1 MPDIVLVAMPFID
14 INRPSLALGTLKAIL
29 ARAGIESSIHCAY
42 LRFAEIVTAGAY
54 VSINRSASTTLLGEW
69 VYSPAAFPDKSDSL
83 EGVLDV
89 IFSDLVHR
97 LDHDI
102 YVRQRERS
110 RVNLQRLAE
119 QAKEHVEETA
129 RAVLEMN
136 PRIVGC
142 TSTFQQHV
150 ASLAL
155 LRRIRE
161 LAPNVVTMMGGAN
174 CEARMGVTTHRNF
187 AWVDYLVSG
196 DADAT
201 IVSLVR
207 GAIEHGRD
215 IPLPELPPGVF
226 APKHRVSGYPDDPA
240 HPGEPSRSVF
250 IDLDALPYPDFS
262 DYFSALDS
270 SHLGPAIRPG
280 LVAETSRGC
289 WWGAVKH
296 CTFCGLNGGGMTF
309 RSKSPRRTLEEF
321 EFLATRWGIDSL
333 EIVDNILD
341 MKYFNDV
348 LPQLRDS
355 QRNWRIFYETKS
367 NLKRGQVRAL
377 ADAGVR
383 WIQPGI
389 ESLHSKV
396 LALIDKGAF
405 AYQQVLLL
413 KWARESGV
421 RLSWNMLWGFP
432 DEDDAWYAEMAE
444 FVPALAHLQPPS
456 GPSKVRFD
464 RFSPYFNRAG
474 DYRLRLRPL
483 PMTDL
488 IYPMSDHDRFE
499 QSYFFV
505 DEPDDDSPR
514 IETNRPGYLK
524 LRRAISEWQQSFPE
538 YRRVVNGILKKTPS
552 EEPPPAP
559 NRPVPQLV
567 MRDDGTTLHVLDTRT
582 CAVQPEMK
590 LSGLARA
597 IHLAAE
603 ESIGE
608 RQLAAVL
615 SKEFSIDAPQSEI
628 DAVLDELRAT
638 RLLLTLDGRHISLAL
653 SETIPAWPFDY
664 GWFPGGEV
672 DLEKASVIETDLAT
686 RRNLVEMLM

>member
-1 MPDIVLVAMPFID
+1 
-14 INRPSLALGTLKAIL
+14 
-29 ARAGIESSIHCAY
+29 
-42 LRFAEIVTAGAY
+42 
-54 VSINRSASTTLLGEW
+54 
-69 VYSPAAFPDKSDSL
+69 
-83 EGVLDV
+83 
-89 IFSDLVHR
+89 
-97 LDHDI
+97 
-102 YVRQRERS
+102 
-110 RVNLQRLAE
+110 
-119 QAKEHVEETA
+119 
-129 RAVLEMN
+129 
-136 PRIVGC
+136 
-142 TSTFQQHV
+142 
-150 ASLAL
+150 
-155 LRRIRE
+155 
-161 LAPNVVTMMGGAN
+161 
-174 CEARMGVTTHRNF
+174 VTTHRNF
-187 AWVDYLVSG
+187 RWVDYVVSG
-196 DADAT
+196 DADGT
-201 IVSLVR
+201 IVPLMR
-207 GAIEHGRD
+207 GAIAHGRD
-215 IPLPELPPGVF
+215 IPLAELPPGVF
-226 APKHRVSGYPDDPA
+226 APEHRLSGYPDDPA
-240 HPGEPSRSVF
+240 HPGEPPRSVF

-262 DYFSALDS
+262 DYFDALES

-309 RSKSPRRTLEEF
+309 RSKSPRRTLDEF
-321 EFLATRWGIDSL
+321 EFLAARWGIDSL

-355 QRNWRIFYETKS
+355 PRTWRIFYETKS

-377 ADAGVR
+377 ADAGVH

-396 LALIDKGAF
+396 LSLIDKGAF

-444 FVPALAHLQPPS
+444 IVPALTHLQPPS

-464 RFSPYFNRAG
+464 RFSPYFNRAAE
-474 DYRLRLRPL
+474 YKLRLRPL

-488 IYPMSDHDRFE
+488 IYPLSDDDRFD

-505 DEPDDDSPR
+505 DEPDANSSR
-514 IETNRPGYLK
+514 IETNRPGYVT
-524 LRRAISEWQQSFPE
+524 LRGAIAEWQQSFPE
-538 YRRVVNGILKKTPS
+538 YRRVVNGIVNKKSTTTDV
-552 EEPPPAP
+552 
-559 NRPVPQLV
+559 PVAASRAVPLRI
-567 MRDDGTTLHVLDTRT
+567 MRDTGTALQIVDTRA
-582 CAVQPEMK
+582 CAVRRETE

-608 RQLAAVL
+608 RLLAGALAKDFELHPSEGELAA
-615 SKEFSIDAPQSEI
+615 A
-628 DAVLDELRAT
+628 LDELHAA
-638 RLLLTLDGRHISLAL
+638 RLLLTVDGRHISLAL
-653 SETIPAWPFDY
+653 SETIPAWPFDH

-672 DLEKASVIETDLAT
+672 DLEKASVIESDLAT
-686 RRNLVEMLM
+686 RRNLVEMLI